1 MKRRLENKVAI
12 VTGGS
17 RGIGLATVKAF
28 LREGAQVILAA
39 SSQES
44 ANKAVAKLR
53 EEFPESVIGGIAP
66 DLMSLASMQ
75 EAFTKVAEE
84 YGRID
89 ILVNNAG
96 ISESTPFANYTEDT
110 FDKVMDLN
118 VKGMFNTYP
127 TAIFGKEEAINS
139 TDSKKAIH

>member
-1 MKRRLENKVAI
+1 MSRRLENKVAI

-28 LREGAQVILAA
+28 LREGAKVILAA

-44 ANKAVAKLR
+44 ADKAVAKLR
-53 EEFPESVIGGIAP
+53 EEFPESTIGGIAP
-66 DLMSLASMQ
+66 DLLSLASMQ
-75 EAFTKVAEE
+75 EAFGKVAEE

-96 ISESTPFANYTEDT
+96 MASYSSIFTMDVGEFT
-110 FDKVMDLN
+110 KIIDLN
-118 VKGMFNTYP
+118 VNAVFN
-127 TAIFGKEEAINS
+127 
-139 TDSKKAIH
+139 